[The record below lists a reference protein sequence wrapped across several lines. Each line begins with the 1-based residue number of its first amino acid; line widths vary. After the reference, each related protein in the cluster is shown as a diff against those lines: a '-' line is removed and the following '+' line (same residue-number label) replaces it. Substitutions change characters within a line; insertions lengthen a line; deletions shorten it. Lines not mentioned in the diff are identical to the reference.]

1 MSLADTVSQ
10 RIGRVTD
17 PGRWE
22 LFRAVGAMTMVAPTA
37 GDCIAVTLGLR
48 PFSASEHTDL
58 FVLSL
63 PPFAGI
69 HLGPEG
75 KLGGE
80 GTDRVAGLWRVLGL
94 DPPSDADHLG
104 SLFALYAELG
114 EAADHTTSDRSRE
127 RLDHVRAALLWE
139 HLWSWV
145 PGYLDAA
152 AHEEAA
158 AEPWVRLTRRVLR
171 RETLLTPDAN
181 ALPLA
186 LRAAPKALEED
197 IDYEDLLDALT
208 APVRSGFILTYGD
221 LAVAARRLGLGLR
234 RGERRFALKAM
245 LEQDASATLTW
256 LSNHARRWAAR
267 HRCRPT
273 VLADPSPWWEERALH
288 TSDVLKILARRAEEV
303 MPT

>member
-1 MSLADTVSQ
+1 VSLSAAVS
-10 RIGRVTD
+10 RSDERVTD

-22 LFRAVGAMTMVAPTA
+22 LFRAVGSVTMVAPPA
-37 GDCIAVTLGLR
+37 GDRIAASLGLR

-63 PPFAGI
+63 PPYAGI

-80 GTDRVAGLWRVLGL
+80 GADRVAGLWRALGL

-104 SLFALYAELG
+104 SLLVLYAELG
-114 EAADHTTSDRSRE
+114 EAADHSKSDRSRQ

-139 HLWSWV
+139 HLWPWV

-152 AHEEAA
+152 AEEEGA
-158 AEPWVRLTRRVLR
+158 AESWVHLSRRVLR
-171 RETLLTPDAN
+171 RETLLTPGAST
-181 ALPLA
+181 LPLA
-186 LRAAPKALEED
+186 LRAAPKALAAD
-197 IDYEDLLDALT
+197 IDYEDLLDTLT
-208 APVRSGFILTYGD
+208 APVRTGFVLTYRD
-221 LAVAARRLGLGLR
+221 LIVAARSLGLGLR
-234 RGERRFALKAM
+234 RGERRFALKAL
-245 LEQDASATLTW
+245 LEQDPSATLTW

-288 TSDVLKILARRAEEV
+288 TSEVLKILARRAEEV

>member
-1 MSLADTVSQ
+1 MSLSEAVSQ
-10 RIGRVTD
+10 RVGRVTD

-22 LFRAVGAMTMVAPTA
+22 LFRAVGSMTMVAPPA
-37 GDCIAVTLGLR
+37 GDRIAASLGLR
-48 PFSASEHTDL
+48 PFSPSEHTDL

-80 GTDRVAGLWRVLGL
+80 GADRVAGLWRVLGL

-104 SLFALYAELG
+104 SLLALYAELG

-139 HLWSWV
+139 HLWPWV

-152 AHEEAA
+152 VEEEAA

-171 RETLLTPDAN
+171 RETLLTPGAN

-186 LRAAPKALEED
+186 LRAAPKALDED

-208 APVRSGFILTYGD
+208 APVRTGFILTYGD
-221 LAVAARRLGLGLR
+221 LAVAARSLGLGLR

-245 LEQDASATLTW
+245 LEQDASATFNW
-256 LSNHARRWAAR
+256 LSTHARRWAAL
-267 HRCRPT
+267 HRDRPA
-273 VLADPSPWWEERALH
+273 VSADPSRWWEERALH
-288 TSDVLKILARRAEEV
+288 TCEIVQILARRAEDV
-303 MPT
+303 KPT